1 LADSFITSRPP
12 IQASQ
17 ILAELGPVL
26 TGERDLANTA
36 GAALDIVMAAVRASS
51 GALFRFQDK
60 PPMLSSIAAAG
71 FVVFPQTAVFPLQH
85 KHIHALTSASGPQL
99 IAYGFAPWRLLK
111 YAVN

>member
-1 LADSFITSRPP
+1 M
-12 IQASQ
+12 QASQ

-60 PPMLSSIAAAG
+60 PPMLSSIANIFTHLPAPR
-71 FVVFPQTAVFPLQH
+71 VRKLFPAS
-85 KHIHALTSASGPQL
+85 ALTCS
-99 IAYGFAPWRLLK
+99 
-111 YAVN
+111 